1 MTTYDE
7 LKNGNLSIIIIGIIL
22 SGMGLYIALV
32 LADTIKITIDS
43 IVPKNENPVAT
54 AWISLAISF
63 VIIIILVVVL
73 IQIAK
78 IT

>member
-1 MTTYDE
+1 MTTYEE

-43 IVPKNENPVAT
+43 ILPKNENPVAA
-54 AWISLAISF
+54 AWISLAVSF
-63 VIIIILVVVL
+63 IIILVLVIVL
-73 IQIAK
+73 IKIARN
-78 IT
+78 I